1 MRKITLKKI
10 TSIILV
16 LFLSIS
22 TSLNNTPYSSE
33 FNIISVLNS
42 NSIESYSDAR
52 IEDDFY
58 NAVNKEWLSKV
69 KLDDGYISY
78 GTFEEVCGRVNGDI
92 LNIISDIQKNKDS
105 YDKNS
110 DELKVLN
117 LYNNYLDMKKRDE
130 LGTKPLEKYM
140 NQINEIK
147 DTNDLKAILKDD
159 EFSYFQPL
167 INLGVGPDYK
177 NSNINVL
184 YVSRSNLGLGNSFYY
199 KDTSEK
205 SQKIKQIYIDYIAKL
220 HMLYGENEDVAKKNA
235 ETFFNIE
242 NEFAKKIPS
251 YEEEAKDENR
261 IQNSYNLYTVKELNK
276 LIPNA
281 DIPGLLNKLNINNP
295 KKIIVENPEELK
307 LVNSFIS
314 KDNLENIKTYF
325 KTNVLMNT
333 DNYLTSKHREAC
345 NELRKVLYGVECS
358 DLDEGSGV
366 KFVSGQL
373 NEIVSKLYVNK
384 HFDDESKNDV
394 EKMSKEIIENFEDR
408 LQSNTWMSKST
419 KEKALRK
426 LENVNVKV
434 GYPEKWNDYSDVVI
448 NSYGE
453 GGSLVDNLIS
463 IYTSQSKKQFS
474 KLNHEVD
481 KNEWNMGPCTVNAYY
496 NALNNEIV
504 FPAGILQAPFYDKN
518 AKKEKNLGG
527 IGVVIGHE
535 LTHAFDNTGAQ
546 FDETGKL
553 KNWWNQ
559 NDYKE
564 FTNRSKKVVD
574 YYSNIKMGN
583 EKNVNGIL
591 TVGENISDL
600 GGMACV
606 LDIAK
611 KMEDPNLK
619 DLFENYATV
628 WREISTNELKE
639 YLLNNDPHA
648 PKKVRVNAVLSQFED
663 FYKTY
668 NIKEGD
674 KMYVRPEDRVGIW

>member
-1 MRKITLKKI
+1 
-10 TSIILV
+10 
-16 LFLSIS
+16 
-22 TSLNNTPYSSE
+22 
-33 FNIISVLNS
+33 
-42 NSIESYSDAR
+42 
-52 IEDDFY
+52 
-58 NAVNKEWLSKV
+58 
-69 KLDDGYISY
+69 
-78 GTFEEVCGRVNGDI
+78 
-92 LNIISDIQKNKDS
+92 
-105 YDKNS
+105 
-110 DELKVLN
+110 
-117 LYNNYLDMKKRDE
+117 
-130 LGTKPLEKYM
+130 
-140 NQINEIK
+140 
-147 DTNDLKAILKDD
+147 
-159 EFSYFQPL
+159 
-167 INLGVGPDYK
+167 
-177 NSNINVL
+177 
-184 YVSRSNLGLGNSFYY
+184 
-199 KDTSEK
+199 
-205 SQKIKQIYIDYIAKL
+205 
-220 HMLYGENEDVAKKNA
+220 MLYGENEDVAKKNA

-242 NEFAKKIPS
+242 NELAKKIPS

-307 LVNSFIS
+307 LVNSLIS
-314 KDNLENIKTYF
+314 EDNLEDIKTYF
-325 KTNVLMNT
+325 KTNVLINT

-358 DLDEGSGV
+358 ELDEGSGV

-373 NEIVSKLYVNK
+373 NEIISKLYVNK
-384 HFDDESKNDV
+384 HFDEESKNDV

-474 KLNHEVD
+474 KLNREVD

-574 YYSNIKMGN
+574 YYSNIKTGN

-674 KMYVRPEDRVGIW
+674 KMYVKPEDRVGIW

>member
-22 TSLNNTPYSSE
+22 TSLNSTSYSSE

-58 NAVNKEWLSKV
+58 DAVNKEWLSKV
-69 KLDDGYISY
+69 KLEDGYISY

-105 YDKNS
+105 YATNS
-110 DELKVLN
+110 DELKVSN

-130 LGTKPLEKYM
+130 LGTKPIEKYI
-140 NQINEIK
+140 NQINEVK
-147 DTNDLKAILKDD
+147 DTNELKSILKDD

-184 YVSRSNLGLGNSFYY
+184 YISRSNLGLGNSFYY
-199 KDTSEK
+199 KDTSDK
-205 SQKIKQIYIDYIAKL
+205 SQKIKQIYIGYIAKL
-220 HMLYGENEDVAKKNA
+220 HMLYGESEDVAKKNA
-235 ETFFNIE
+235 ETFVNIE
-242 NEFAKKIPS
+242 NELAKKIPS

-261 IQNSYNLYTVKELNK
+261 IQNSYNLYTVKELDK
-276 LIPNA
+276 LMPNA
-281 DIPGLLNKLNINNP
+281 DIPGLLNKLNINDP

-307 LVNSFIS
+307 LVNSLIS
-314 KDNLENIKTYF
+314 EDNLEDIKTYF
-325 KTNVLMNT
+325 KTNVLINT

-358 DLDEGSGV
+358 ELDEGSGV

-373 NEIVSKLYVNK
+373 NEIISKLYVNK
-384 HFDDESKNDV
+384 HFDKESKNDV
-394 EKMSKEIIENFEDR
+394 EKMSKEIIENFENR

-419 KEKALRK
+419 KEKALKK

-434 GYPEKWNDYSDVVI
+434 GYPEKWDDYNDVVI
-448 NSYGE
+448 NSYDE

-474 KLNHEVD
+474 KLNQPVD
-481 KNEWNMGPCTVNAYY
+481 KNEWNMGACTVNAYY

-518 AKKEKNLGG
+518 ANKEKNLGG

-574 YYSNIKMGN
+574 YYSNIKMN
-583 EKNVNGIL
+583 SEKNVNGIL

-611 KMEDPNLK
+611 KLENPDLK

-628 WREISTNELKE
+628 WREISTSELKE
-639 YLLNNDPHA
+639 YLLNNDPHS

-674 KMYVRPEDRVGIW
+674 RMYVRPEDRVGIW

>member
-1 MRKITLKKI
+1 M
-10 TSIILV
+10 
-16 LFLSIS
+16 
-22 TSLNNTPYSSE
+22 
-33 FNIISVLNS
+33 
-42 NSIESYSDAR
+42 
-52 IEDDFY
+52 
-58 NAVNKEWLSKV
+58 
-69 KLDDGYISY
+69 
-78 GTFEEVCGRVNGDI
+78 
-92 LNIISDIQKNKDS
+92 
-105 YDKNS
+105 
-110 DELKVLN
+110 
-117 LYNNYLDMKKRDE
+117 
-130 LGTKPLEKYM
+130 
-140 NQINEIK
+140 
-147 DTNDLKAILKDD
+147 
-159 EFSYFQPL
+159 
-167 INLGVGPDYK
+167 
-177 NSNINVL
+177 
-184 YVSRSNLGLGNSFYY
+184 
-199 KDTSEK
+199 
-205 SQKIKQIYIDYIAKL
+205 
-220 HMLYGENEDVAKKNA
+220 
-235 ETFFNIE
+235 
-242 NEFAKKIPS
+242 
-251 YEEEAKDENR
+251 
-261 IQNSYNLYTVKELNK
+261 
-276 LIPNA
+276 
-281 DIPGLLNKLNINNP
+281 
-295 KKIIVENPEELK
+295 ENPEELK
-307 LVNSFIS
+307 LVNSLIS

-373 NEIVSKLYVNK
+373 NEIISKLYVNK

>member
-22 TSLNNTPYSSE
+22 TSLNCTSYSSK

-58 NAVNKEWLSKV
+58 DAVNKEWLSKV
-69 KLDDGYISY
+69 KLEDGYISY

-105 YDKNS
+105 YAKNS

-117 LYNNYLDMKKRDE
+117 LYNSYLDMKKRDD
-130 LGTKPLEKYM
+130 LGTKPIEKYI
-140 NQINEIK
+140 NQISEIK

-199 KDTSEK
+199 KDTSDK
-205 SQKIKQIYIDYIAKL
+205 SQKIKQIYLNYISKL
-220 HMLYGENEDVAKKNA
+220 HMLYGESEDLAKKNA
-235 ETFFNIE
+235 ETFVNIE
-242 NEFAKKIPS
+242 NELAKKIPS

-307 LVNSFIS
+307 LVNSLIS
-314 KDNLENIKTYF
+314 ENNLEDIKTYF
-325 KTNVLMNT
+325 KTNVLINT

-358 DLDEGSGV
+358 ELDEGSGV

-373 NEIVSKLYVNK
+373 NEIISKLYVNK
-384 HFDDESKNDV
+384 HFDKESKNDV
-394 EKMSKEIIENFEDR
+394 EKMSKEIIENFENR

-434 GYPEKWNDYSDVVI
+434 GYPEKWDDYNDVVI
-448 NSYGE
+448 NSYDE

-474 KLNHEVD
+474 KLNQPVD
-481 KNEWNMGPCTVNAYY
+481 KNEWNMGACTVNAYY

-518 AKKEKNLGG
+518 ANKEKNLGG

-574 YYSNIKMGN
+574 YYSNIKMN
-583 EKNVNGIL
+583 SEKNVNGIL

-611 KMEDPNLK
+611 KLENPDLK

-628 WREISTNELKE
+628 WREISTSELKE
-639 YLLNNDPHA
+639 YLLNNDPHS

-674 KMYVRPEDRVGIW
+674 RMYVRPEDRVGIW

>member
-22 TSLNNTPYSSE
+22 TSLNSTSYSSK

-58 NAVNKEWLSKV
+58 DAVNKEWLSKV
-69 KLDDGYISY
+69 KLEDGYISY

-105 YDKNS
+105 YAKNS

-117 LYNNYLDMKKRDE
+117 LYNSYLDMKKRDD
-130 LGTKPLEKYM
+130 LGTKPIEKYI
-140 NQINEIK
+140 NQISEIK

-199 KDTSEK
+199 KDTSDK
-205 SQKIKQIYIDYIAKL
+205 SQKIKQIYLNYISKL
-220 HMLYGENEDVAKKNA
+220 HMLYGESEDLAKKNA
-235 ETFFNIE
+235 ETFVNIE
-242 NEFAKKIPS
+242 NELAKKIPS

-307 LVNSFIS
+307 LVNSLIS
-314 KDNLENIKTYF
+314 ENNLEDIKTYF
-325 KTNVLMNT
+325 KTNVLINT

-358 DLDEGSGV
+358 ELDEGSGV

-373 NEIVSKLYVNK
+373 NEIISKLYVNK
-384 HFDDESKNDV
+384 HFDKESKNDV
-394 EKMSKEIIENFEDR
+394 EKMSKEIIENFENR

-434 GYPEKWNDYSDVVI
+434 GYPEKWDDYNDVVI
-448 NSYGE
+448 NSYDE

-474 KLNHEVD
+474 KLNQPVD
-481 KNEWNMGPCTVNAYY
+481 KNEWNMGACTVNAYY

-518 AKKEKNLGG
+518 ANKEKNLGG

-574 YYSNIKMGN
+574 YYSNIKMN
-583 EKNVNGIL
+583 SEKNVNGIL

-611 KMEDPNLK
+611 KLENPDLK

-628 WREISTNELKE
+628 WREISTSELKE
-639 YLLNNDPHA
+639 YLLNNDPHS

-674 KMYVRPEDRVGIW
+674 RMYVRPEDRVGIW

>member
-1 MRKITLKKI
+1 
-10 TSIILV
+10 
-16 LFLSIS
+16 
-22 TSLNNTPYSSE
+22 
-33 FNIISVLNS
+33 
-42 NSIESYSDAR
+42 
-52 IEDDFY
+52 
-58 NAVNKEWLSKV
+58 
-69 KLDDGYISY
+69 
-78 GTFEEVCGRVNGDI
+78 
-92 LNIISDIQKNKDS
+92 
-105 YDKNS
+105 
-110 DELKVLN
+110 
-117 LYNNYLDMKKRDE
+117 
-130 LGTKPLEKYM
+130 M

-147 DTNDLKAILKDD
+147 DTNDLKSILKDD

-167 INLGVGPDYK
+167 INLGVGQT
-177 NSNINVL
+177 IRIVTL
-184 YVSRSNLGLGNSFYY
+184 MLCIVSRSNLGLGNSFYY
-199 KDTSEK
+199 KDTSDK

-242 NEFAKKIPS
+242 NELAKKIPS

-307 LVNSFIS
+307 LVNSLIS
-314 KDNLENIKTYF
+314 EDNLKDIKTYF
-325 KTNVLMNT
+325 KTNVLINT

-358 DLDEGSGV
+358 ELDEGSGV

-373 NEIVSKLYVNK
+373 NEIISKLYVNK
-384 HFDDESKNDV
+384 HFDEESKNDV

-448 NSYGE
+448 NSYCE

-474 KLNHEVD
+474 KLNREVD

-574 YYSNIKMGN
+574 YYSNIKTGN
-583 EKNVNGIL
+583 EK
-591 TVGENISDL
+591 
-600 GGMACV
+600 M
-606 LDIAK
+606 
-611 KMEDPNLK
+611 
-619 DLFENYATV
+619 
-628 WREISTNELKE
+628 
-639 YLLNNDPHA
+639 
-648 PKKVRVNAVLSQFED
+648 
-663 FYKTY
+663 
-668 NIKEGD
+668 
-674 KMYVRPEDRVGIW
+674 

>member
-22 TSLNNTPYSSE
+22 TSLNNTSYSSE

-92 LNIISDIQKNKDS
+92 LNIISDIQKNKDN

-307 LVNSFIS
+307 LVNSLIS

-373 NEIVSKLYVNK
+373 NEIISKLYVNK

-426 LENVNVKV
+426 LEMSML
-434 GYPEKWNDYSDVVI
+434 KWAILKS
-448 NSYGE
+448 GM
-453 GGSLVDNLIS
+453 
-463 IYTSQSKKQFS
+463 T
-474 KLNHEVD
+474 
-481 KNEWNMGPCTVNAYY
+481 
-496 NALNNEIV
+496 IV
-504 FPAGILQAPFYDKN
+504 
-518 AKKEKNLGG
+518 
-527 IGVVIGHE
+527 
-535 LTHAFDNTGAQ
+535 
-546 FDETGKL
+546 
-553 KNWWNQ
+553 
-559 NDYKE
+559 
-564 FTNRSKKVVD
+564 
-574 YYSNIKMGN
+574 M
-583 EKNVNGIL
+583 
-591 TVGENISDL
+591 
-600 GGMACV
+600 
-606 LDIAK
+606 
-611 KMEDPNLK
+611 
-619 DLFENYATV
+619 
-628 WREISTNELKE
+628 
-639 YLLNNDPHA
+639 
-648 PKKVRVNAVLSQFED
+648 
-663 FYKTY
+663 
-668 NIKEGD
+668 
-674 KMYVRPEDRVGIW
+674 